1 MTRKRQTPVLNPT
14 VADAAPRLTLVVQGG
29 PQAGTQLPC
38 HRVVTLLGARE
49 GCKVTLKHHRVSPVH
64 VAIVNDGAQVL
75 AVDLATEMGTV
86 LNGLKMEHETLK
98 DGDVLTVSPWELRVE
113 IRQPAHTGTADLH
126 PFGLEPTPRLVVLE
140 HLETGRIMQSNR
152 DVCLIGRRHGCD
164 IVVDDTRVSR
174 VHALLA
180 SYFGRPIVF
189 DLRSRNTTLVN
200 DRPVEFRLLEDEDIL
215 TIGDSR
221 FRARLVGSS
230 VAARAQEGKAE
241 GKAAVEAT
249 VALTPEERAGDLV
262 DIQATEGSQRWHVA
276 EGLEKATGKR

>member
-1 MTRKRQTPVLNPT
+1 MTQKGQTPVLNPA
-14 VADAAPRLTLVVQGG
+14 VADAAPQLTLVVQDG
-29 PQAGTQLPC
+29 PQAGTPLPC
-38 HRVVTLLGARE
+38 RRVVSLLGARE
-49 GCKVTLKHHRVSPVH
+49 GCKLTLRHDRVSPVH
-64 VAIVNDGAQVL
+64 VAIVNDGTQVV
-75 AVDLATEMGTV
+75 AVDLATDTGTM
-86 LNGLKMEHETLK
+86 LNGLKMAHEALK
-98 DGDVLTVSPWELRVE
+98 DGDVLTISPWELRVE

-126 PFGLEPTPRLVVLE
+126 PFGLDPTPRLVVLE
-140 HLETGRIMQSNR
+140 HLATGRILQSNR

-200 DRPVEFRLLEDEDIL
+200 DEPVEFRLLENEDIL
-215 TIGDSR
+215 TIGESR
-221 FRARLVGSS
+221 FRVRLVGSS
-230 VAARAQEGKAE
+230 VAGGAREGKAE

-262 DIQATEGSQRWHVA
+262 DIQATEGAQRWHVA
-276 EGLEKATGKR
+276 ESLEKATGKR